1 MTRQNIEVP
10 PKHVTRQTTLSLIKV
25 QRYMYVWSEESGLPC
40 LILSTQALHTKLF
53 DKYPTTGNKTATWI
67 TILKSSK
74 LQGRGG
80 RKGFI
85 SWFFACHKKQVR
97 VGKFMIG

>member
-74 LQGRGG
+74 LQGEEE
-80 RKGFI
+80 
-85 SWFFACHKKQVR
+85 
-97 VGKFMIG
+97 GKDLSAGSLPATRSRSEWESS